1 MSVPRIPVYL
11 STDMVKV
18 TVFGGGNAALRRC
31 RHFEGAAIRVVSE
44 KTVPGFEDLTDD
56 IVRQTIDP
64 STAGEFIKGS
74 HVVIVATGDRALDD
88 AIRDVSMSM
97 DVLTCS
103 ANGGD
108 DLHIPSMVRR
118 EGYTLSVSSD
128 ADVSVFQT
136 NVMELIDQS
145 LDDTYDMMLQ
155 LLTDL
160 REDVREYL
168 PSQVD
173 RARFLAE
180 VMADRGIWKLLE
192 FKDLKRAHKRAMRM
206 VEQG

>member
-56 IVRQTIDP
+56 IVRQAIDP
-64 STAGEFIKGS
+64 STAAEFIKGS